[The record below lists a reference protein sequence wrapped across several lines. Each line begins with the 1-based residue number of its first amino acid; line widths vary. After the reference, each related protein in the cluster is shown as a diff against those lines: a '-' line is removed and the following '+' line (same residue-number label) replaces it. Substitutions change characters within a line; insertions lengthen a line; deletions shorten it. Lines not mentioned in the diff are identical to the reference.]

1 MALKH
6 WGMLPDTIWGEVDHK
21 ASALGQF
28 EALETLR
35 ALIEDVES
43 KRMLLDLDHAKSA
56 DPFLY
61 EQGNAQTFADA
72 LAEAGVKMFF
82 LVDRDQEIEWWPN
95 LMERLCEHDITVKRF
110 SSRQQAEREILP
122 PPP

>member
-1 MALKH
+1 MGLKH

-43 KRMLLDLDHAKSA
+43 KRILLDLDHARSA
-56 DPFLY
+56 APFLH
-61 EQGNAQTFADA
+61 EEGNARTFADA
-72 LAEAGVKMFF
+72 LAEAGARTFF
-82 LVDRDQEIEWWPN
+82 LVDRNQTLEWWPQ
-95 LMERLCEHDITVKRF
+95 LLEALSQVGVDAQRF
-110 SSRQQAEREILP
+110 ASREEAEQQIIP
-122 PPP
+122 NKS